1 MARRGNLTLNRLHSL
16 LDALHEDLAAFA
28 IKDLTVDLC
37 ADAAM
42 PAVTSA
48 TQRRS
53 SVCRRCEGGAR
64 GFVCNRVHQHTKTQG
79 RRQRAIRRTG
89 LAWRPWSLRLA
100 WIHPRILNR
109 NRSIFKEHDP
119 SRSRLDSPAQKFA
132 ASPGSCHPG
141 AEAGR
146 QDGACPIAGRDRG
159 QHLVRPRG
167 SR

>member
-1 MARRGNLTLNRLHSL
+1 VRRCVTPDGAWLHTSSLLVLEARRSLVWMARRGNLTLNRLHSL

-100 WIHPRILNR
+100 WIHP
-109 NRSIFKEHDP
+109 
-119 SRSRLDSPAQKFA
+119 
-132 ASPGSCHPG
+132 
-141 AEAGR
+141 
-146 QDGACPIAGRDRG
+146 
-159 QHLVRPRG
+159 
-167 SR
+167 